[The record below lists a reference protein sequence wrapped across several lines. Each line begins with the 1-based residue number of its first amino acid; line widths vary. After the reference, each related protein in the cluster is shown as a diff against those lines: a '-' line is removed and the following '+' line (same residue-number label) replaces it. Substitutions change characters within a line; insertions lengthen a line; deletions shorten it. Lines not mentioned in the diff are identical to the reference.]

1 MNLLILTAVW
11 LLSWISII
19 VIYSIANV
27 ISKDDNNNYFFS
39 FAQNEMIADGNNL
52 FSTGF
57 FYLIGNIIC
66 KFINVPLI
74 RWGLL
79 IVGIVLCMPSIFSWF
94 VSILPQAFR
103 EKDKYIWLMTI
114 TSCINTFVSILMA
127 LNIYLYFLI

>member
-1 MNLLILTAVW
+1 MNLIILTVVW

-19 VIYSIANV
+19 VIYSIANA
-27 ISKDDNNNYFFS
+27 ISKNDNDSHFFS

-66 KFINVPLI
+66 KFINIPLI
-74 RWGLL
+74 RWGFL
-79 IVGIVLCMPSIFSWF
+79 IIGIAFCIPSVFSWF

-103 EKDKYIWLMTI
+103 EKDKFIWLMAI
-114 TSCINTFVSILMA
+114 TAYINTFVPFLMA
-127 LNIYLYFLI
+127 LNIYLYFLR